1 MGVRRS
7 LGDDTKLTFEL
18 SNAAP
23 PSTQAALKAARDRS
37 GEPSVV
43 EALRDLDP
51 GPERYPGDSIMELSE
66 ALAAASTAVSGEVS
80 RRDTASKCCVCL
92 EKDRDVVFM
101 PCFHLVACWD
111 CSKRMCECPI
121 CRKNIGQKRRVY
133 N

>member
-1 MGVRRS
+1 M
-7 LGDDTKLTFEL
+7 
-18 SNAAP
+18 
-23 PSTQAALKAARDRS
+23 LKPLCRARD
-37 GEPSVV
+37 EW
-43 EALRDLDP
+43 EARIITVAFLTVAAERWLTWAKREKGRTDLKL
-51 GPERYPGDSIMELSE
+51 DSHTI
-66 ALAAASTAVSGEVS
+66 
-80 RRDTASKCCVCL
+80 CL

>member
-1 MGVRRS
+1 MREQAR
-7 LGDDTKLTFEL
+7 L
-18 SNAAP
+18 
-23 PSTQAALKAARDRS
+23 QAALKAARDRS

>member
-1 MGVRRS
+1 MPLQALTPLS
-7 LGDDTKLTFEL
+7 LSHTSSASVLH
-18 SNAAP
+18 AA
-23 PSTQAALKAARDRS
+23 SLHLLKPLCRARD
-37 GEPSVV
+37 EW
-43 EALRDLDP
+43 EARIITVAFLTVAAERWLTWAKREKGRTDLKL
-51 GPERYPGDSIMELSE
+51 DSHTI
-66 ALAAASTAVSGEVS
+66 
-80 RRDTASKCCVCL
+80 CL